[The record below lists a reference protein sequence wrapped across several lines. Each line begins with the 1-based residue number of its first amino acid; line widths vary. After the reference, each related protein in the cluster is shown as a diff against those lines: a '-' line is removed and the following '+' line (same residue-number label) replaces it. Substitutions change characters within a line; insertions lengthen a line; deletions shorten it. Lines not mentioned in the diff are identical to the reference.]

1 MKKTYIIDL
10 ISGKRYNTSDCKYSK
25 KGVEV
30 WIHDSE
36 GELFYKFL
44 SEGQWEYKE
53 EEIILEEDRHIWKVL
68 DLIPDMNDRI
78 EEYNRFHETALK
90 IPKVFNITS
99 LDTEDFLFSLKNTI
113 ENKLT
118 YLLDCIQE
126 ELDYFVTSGALEEK
140 SKERYKELFKA
151 LDNPT
156 EEVSNFFNHLE
167 SLQQQFINHYDQ
179 DKQRDLGE
187 DIKRVS

>member
-10 ISGKRYNTSDCKYSK
+10 ISGKRYNTTDCKYSK

-44 SEGQWEYKE
+44 AEEQWEYKE

-68 DLIPDMNDRI
+68 DLIPNMTDRI
-78 EEYNRFHETALK
+78 EEYNRFHETTLK
-90 IPKVFNITS
+90 IPKVFDITS
-99 LDTEDFLFSLKNTI
+99 LNTEDFLFSLKDTI
-113 ENKLT
+113 ESKLI

-126 ELDYFVTSGALEEK
+126 ELDYFVNSGVLSEK
-140 SKERYKELFKA
+140 SNDRYKELFKS

-156 EEVSNFFNHLE
+156 EEISNFFNHLQ
-167 SLQQQFINHYDQ
+167 SLQQQFINHYEQ
-179 DKQRDLGE
+179 DIQRDLGKNT
-187 DIKRVS
+187 KRVS